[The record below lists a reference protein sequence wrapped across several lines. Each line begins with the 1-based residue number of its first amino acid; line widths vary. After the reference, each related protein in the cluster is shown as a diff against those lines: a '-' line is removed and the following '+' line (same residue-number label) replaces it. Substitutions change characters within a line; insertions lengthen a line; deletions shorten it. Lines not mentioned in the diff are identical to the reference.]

1 MALTNKLSAIGD
13 AIRGKTG
20 GTELLTLDQMATEIS
35 NIQGGGGDFPS
46 EIIIPSTT
54 TGSTAKI
61 FDYRG
66 NIDWFI
72 DLKIPTKFLVYDIG
86 LQFSDSC
93 QRLGDASHLTFILY
107 GGSCFGK
114 FFYQC
119 FDMPA
124 MPNIYFTKQGAYYL
138 NSHFEGCRKLK
149 TIPED
154 YFYVKNENGV
164 VDLNTPILSSSANFN
179 FSNLFSGCYSL
190 RNLPKLP
197 FDIPDN
203 KSPYFGYMFY
213 SCFIL
218 DKIEDFLVPL
228 KMTKSDD
235 FNRTFWYCSRL
246 NNFTFKTNND
256 GTLKTANWSNQT
268 IDLTNYVGYASS
280 VSDIT
285 GYNSG
290 ITADK
295 EVKDDATYQALK
307 DDPDWFSCDIN
318 YSRYNHDSAVRTINS
333 LPDTSAYLATAGG
346 TNTIKF
352 KGASGSKTD
361 GGAINTL
368 TEEEIA
374 VATAKGWTVSLV

>member
-1 MALTNKLSAIGD
+1 MALTDKLTAIGN
-13 AIRGKTG
+13 AIREKTG
-20 GTELLTLDQMATEIS
+20 GTDLLTLDQMPTEIA

-46 EIIIPSTT
+46 EITIPNT
-54 TGSTAKI
+54 TGGNTAKV
-61 FDYRG
+61 FNYRG

-72 DLKIPTKFLVYDIG
+72 DLKIPTKFLVYDPG
-86 LQFSDSC
+86 FQFSDSC
-93 QRLGDASHLTFILY
+93 QSLGDASHLTFILY
-107 GGSCFGK
+107 GGSCFGN

-119 FDMPA
+119 FNMPA

-154 YFYVKNENGV
+154 YFYVKNENGM

-179 FSNLFSGCYSL
+179 FNSLFCDCYSL

-203 KSPYFGYMFY
+203 KSPYFAYMFFE
-213 SCFIL
+213 CFVL

-228 KMTKSDD
+228 KMTSSDD
-235 FNRTFWYCSRL
+235 FYRTFWYCSRL
-246 NNFTFKTNND
+246 KNLTFKTNSD
-256 GTLKTANWSNQT
+256 GPPKTANWKNQT
-268 IDLTNYVGYASS
+268 IDLTYYVGYASS
-280 VSDIT
+280 VSNIT
-285 GYNSG
+285 RYNSG

-295 EVKDDATYQALK
+295 QVSDDATYQALK
-307 DDPDWFSCDIN
+307 DDPDYWTTDIN
-318 YSRYNHDSAVRTINS
+318 YSRYNHNSAVNTINS
-333 LPDTSAYLATAGG
+333 LPDTSAYLTANGG
-346 TNTIKF
+346 TNTIQF
-352 KGASGSKTD
+352 KGASGASTD

-374 VATAKGWTVSLV
+374 VATAKGWTVSLI